1 MPLTQ
6 RPSRKRTLIL
16 QTAQRLFRDRG
27 FAQTSMD
34 LVTAEAGVSKQ
45 TVYAHFSSK
54 DTLFVEVL
62 RAFLEDGLAGPW
74 PSIAEDATPAG
85 LERQLCALGAR
96 LSTALM
102 DPGYLATV
110 RMAIAEMPRMPQ
122 LGELF
127 SQAVPYRVLT
137 LTAGLFKDAA
147 ARGLVAVA
155 DPTLAA
161 RLFIGPFVVT
171 TLIEGLLKPSAK
183 PRRLSKRQIAQIVR
197 MVLGG
202 IQTSART

>member
-1 MPLTQ
+1 MALYQ

-16 QTAQRLFRDRG
+16 QTAQRLFRDKG

-45 TVYAHFSSK
+45 TVYAHFPSK
-54 DTLFVEVL
+54 DQLFVEVL
-62 RAFLEDGLAGPW
+62 RAFLEDGLTGPW

-85 LERQLCALGAR
+85 LEQQLCALGGR
-96 LSTALM
+96 VTTALM

-127 SQAVPYRVLT
+127 SQAVPHRVLK
-137 LTAGLFKDAA
+137 LTADLLKDAD

-155 DPTLAA
+155 DPALAA

-171 TLIEGLLKPSAK
+171 ALLEGLLKPTAK
-183 PRRLSKRQIAQIVR
+183 PRRLSKRQIAQIVC
-197 MVLGG
+197 MFLGG
-202 IQTSART
+202 IQTSARA

>member
-74 PSIAEDATPAG
+74 PSIAKDATPAG

-202 IQTSART
+202 IQTSARA